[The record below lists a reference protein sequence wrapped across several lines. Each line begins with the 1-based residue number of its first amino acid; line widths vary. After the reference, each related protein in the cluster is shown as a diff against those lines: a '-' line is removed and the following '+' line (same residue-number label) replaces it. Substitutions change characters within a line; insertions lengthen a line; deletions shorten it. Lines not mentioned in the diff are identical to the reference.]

1 MFDFDMPPLDW
12 RVCKIPKPKK
22 PGEFR
27 KITIPNDQLKARQ
40 REILR
45 YLYKVK
51 GLKAS
56 VFAHGFVPFRNTS
69 TGVACLPKESEVILC
84 MDVKDFFDN
93 FPLEPIRKRMIE
105 AGVGASLVEKI
116 LTACSFKNTIPQ
128 GGPCSPALTN
138 IGMFEVDLMISAFA
152 RSRGYAY
159 TRYADDIT
167 LSKIPEVTP
176 EVEVKN
182 IWRLFHGVEKILST
196 RLGLSLKHSKNHVI
210 HLKGKEKRQVLGVV
224 IRKDGKGY
232 NAPKRMRTTARAMLC
247 NLARKVESKG
257 GRVFPEDRITWQK
270 IVGYVRYFDNLRSYS
285 DEDCATADPLIQQ
298 KYWDYLW
305 PLFEKKAGERH
316 AGACS
321 PAEQNVSNE
330 QQQ

>member
-1 MFDFDMPPLDW
+1 
-12 RVCKIPKPKK
+12 
-22 PGEFR
+22 
-27 KITIPNDQLKARQ
+27 
-40 REILR
+40 
-45 YLYKVK
+45 
-51 GLKAS
+51 
-56 VFAHGFVPFRNTS
+56 
-69 TGVACLPKESEVILC
+69 
-84 MDVKDFFDN
+84 
-93 FPLEPIRKRMIE
+93 
-105 AGVGASLVEKI
+105 
-116 LTACSFKNTIPQ
+116 
-128 GGPCSPALTN
+128 
-138 IGMFEVDLMISAFA
+138 MISAFA

-182 IWRLFHGVEKILST
+182 VWRLFHGVEKILST
-196 RLGLSLKHSKNHVI
+196 RLGLHLKHSKNHVI

-316 AGACS
+316 AGAGS
-321 PAEQNVSNE
+321 PAEQNVNNE
-330 QQQ
+330 Q